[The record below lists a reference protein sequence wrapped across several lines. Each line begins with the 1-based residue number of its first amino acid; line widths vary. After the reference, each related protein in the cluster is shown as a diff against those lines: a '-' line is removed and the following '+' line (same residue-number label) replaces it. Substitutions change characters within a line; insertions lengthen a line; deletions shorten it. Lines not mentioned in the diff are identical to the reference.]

1 MENNAEER
9 QIKSLKKIIKNLDKE
24 IGNLTIEKN
33 TLINIISSL
42 NAKLTNLLAEIEEEK
57 KLSKE
62 FLIFG
67 FDKFFELS
75 KTKMQKINEE
85 KELNIS
91 QLNLLIDDLKEKY
104 DEQKK
109 YENLLDKSNSRIKY
123 LHNQNEQKKL
133 DELAQQK
140 RDYKF

>member
-1 MENNAEER
+1 
-9 QIKSLKKIIKNLDKE
+9 
-24 IGNLTIEKN
+24 
-33 TLINIISSL
+33 
-42 NAKLTNLLAEIEEEK
+42 
-57 KLSKE
+57 
-62 FLIFG
+62 
-67 FDKFFELS
+67 
-75 KTKMQKINEE
+75 MQKINEE